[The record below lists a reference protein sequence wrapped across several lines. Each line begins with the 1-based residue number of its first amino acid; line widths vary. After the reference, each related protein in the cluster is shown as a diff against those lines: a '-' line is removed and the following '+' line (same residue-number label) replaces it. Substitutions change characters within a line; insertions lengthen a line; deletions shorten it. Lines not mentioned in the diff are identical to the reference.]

1 MKHKRLRKWIAGA
14 MAAVMLM
21 GMGVSIFASDSQ
33 ETSVDALTEESNEID
48 SEETEDLGQADGSI
62 ENTTFETEGDEETET
77 QELNVETDS
86 TEPEIVDNPE
96 NGNLQTANVMQAN
109 LPEEQD
115 ASGHISLNDFRG
127 DKRMR

>member
-115 ASGHISLNDFRG
+115 ASGHISLNDLEVTNV
-127 DKRMR
+127 